1 MDAAAYRLLGRTAM
15 TPDRIDRSFAGKVA
29 LVTGSG
35 RGLGAA
41 TVLRFAAAGADVIVN
56 DIEGDRARAVVDQAE
71 ALGARALLSTHDVS
85 QHAAAED
92 LVAAA
97 RARFGTVH
105 ILVNNAGITRDALL
119 HRLDEA
125 RWDEVIGVN
134 LKGPFN
140 VGKACVR
147 LMMDQ
152 RYGRIVNIA
161 SLAWL
166 GNVGQTN
173 YAASKA
179 GIVGLTR
186 TWALELGRH
195 GITVNAVA
203 PGFID
208 SVLTRQVPPPIHEKF
223 VRKIPIGRI
232 GEPDDIARAVT
243 FLAGDDAAYISGQCL
258 HVDGAL
264 SVGIAG
270 AWY

>member
-1 MDAAAYRLLGRTAM
+1 MTTANPNRPF
-15 TPDRIDRSFAGKVA
+15 TGKVV

-56 DIEGDRARAVVDQAE
+56 DIEGDRARAVAAE
-71 ALGARALLSTHDVS
+71 VEAIGARVLLSTHDVS
-85 QHAAAED
+85 QHGAALD

-105 ILVNNAGITRDALL
+105 VLVNNAGITRDALL
-119 HRLDEA
+119 HKLDEDA
-125 RWDEVIGVN
+125 WDEVIRVN

-140 VGKACVR
+140 VGKACAR
-147 LMMDQ
+147 LMVEQ
-152 RYGRIVNIA
+152 RWGRIVNIA

-166 GNVGQTN
+166 GNVGQSN
-173 YAASKA
+173 YASSKA
-179 GIVGLTR
+179 GVVGLTR
-186 TWALELGRH
+186 TWALELGRY

-208 SVLTRQVPPPIHEKF
+208 SVLTRQVPPAIHEKY

-232 GEPDDIARAVT
+232 GVPEDIARAVT
-243 FLAGDDAAYISGQCL
+243 FLASEDAAYVSGQCL

>member
-1 MDAAAYRLLGRTAM
+1 M
-15 TPDRIDRSFAGKVA
+15 IDPQESRPFAGKVA

-41 TVLRFAAAGADVIVN
+41 TVLRFAAAGACVVVN
-56 DIEGDRARAVVDQAE
+56 DIEGERARAVAGQAE

-85 QHAAAED
+85 QHRAAED

-97 RARFGTVH
+97 RARFGAVH

-119 HRLDEA
+119 HKLDEA
-125 RWDEVIGVN
+125 QWDEVIRVN

-140 VGKACVR
+140 VGQACAR
-147 LMMDQ
+147 LMIEQ

-166 GNVGQTN
+166 GNVGQSN

-186 TWALELGRH
+186 TWALELGRY

-203 PGFID
+203 PGFVN
-208 SVLTRQVPPPIHEKF
+208 SVLTRQVPAAIHDKY
-223 VRKIPIGRI
+223 VRKIPLGRI
-232 GEPDDIARAVT
+232 GVPDDIARAVT
-243 FLAGDDAAYISGQCL
+243 FLAGDDAAYVSGQCL
-258 HVDGAL
+258 QVDGAL